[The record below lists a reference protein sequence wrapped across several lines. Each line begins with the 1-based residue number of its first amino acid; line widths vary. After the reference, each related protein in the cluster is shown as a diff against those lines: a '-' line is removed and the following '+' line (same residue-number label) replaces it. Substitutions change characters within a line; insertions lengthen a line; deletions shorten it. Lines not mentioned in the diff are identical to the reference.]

1 MRRPSVDDHV
11 RLTQDVPDLE
21 LHRGQIGVVCSTWFA
36 PSFAYEVEFESP
48 ELAGQIRAILE
59 EGQVQLDEDLAML
72 SSGQAV

>member
-11 RLTQDVPDLE
+11 RLMQDVPDLE

-36 PSFAYEVEFESP
+36 PSLAYEVEFESP

-59 EGQVQLDEDLAML
+59 ETQVQLDDDSALL
-72 SSGQAV
+72 NSVQSI